1 MIVVLNTLLCKTK
14 FSITERLD
22 IADLMVGYEYDL
34 TYSDWL
40 DLLDKNSTKLYIQ
53 SKRKRLYMRIE
64 DNLCELFFIDRLERH
79 DYFKLLEL
87 CSNPVKVVLT
97 NIQEYSHTQID
108 SYFGVSANIE
118 ALEYSTME
126 HDIFYID
133 PLEYVHDPINDN
145 IHKIEHLSII
155 EERKDY
161 IYFKINNTSFEAR
174 ELVGSFDLYCGSQKI
189 STAANKND
197 VLKQAKSYLD
207 IIQNQN

>member
-1 MIVVLNTLLCKTK
+1 MIQVLNTLLSKTK
-14 FSITERLD
+14 FAITEHLD
-22 IADLMVGYEYDL
+22 MADLMVGYEYDL

-53 SKRKRLYMRIE
+53 SKRKKLYMRIE
-64 DNLCELFFIDRLERH
+64 DNLCELYFIDRLERH

-108 SYFGVSANIE
+108 SYSGVSANIE
-118 ALEYSTME
+118 ALEYSSME
-126 HDIFYID
+126 HDIFYIE
-133 PLEYVHDPINDN
+133 PFEYVHDPINDSVHE
-145 IHKIEHLSII
+145 IDDLFII
-155 EERKDY
+155 EERRDY
-161 IYFKINNTSFEAR
+161 IYFKINGTLFEAR
-174 ELVGSFDLYCGSQKI
+174 ELVGNFDLYCGSQKI

-207 IIQNQN
+207 SLKI